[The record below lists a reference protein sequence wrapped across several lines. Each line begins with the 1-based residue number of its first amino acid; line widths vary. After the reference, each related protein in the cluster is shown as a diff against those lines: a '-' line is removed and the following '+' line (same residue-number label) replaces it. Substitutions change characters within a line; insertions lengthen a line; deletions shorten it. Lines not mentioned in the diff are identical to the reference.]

1 MRWSRLWRR
10 SRRDEE
16 LAEELSSYLE
26 HETHDRVN
34 DGAGADAARHAAMRK
49 LGNTAR
55 VREQVYEMNSLATLE
70 WIVKDLSY
78 AARLLR
84 RSPGFALAAVLS
96 LALGIGANTAIFQL
110 LDALRL
116 RSLPIPRP
124 HELVEVVVDG
134 GNRGYGV
141 SDSSNANLT
150 NPLWEA
156 LRDNQQAFAGLFVWG
171 NAGLPVGR
179 GRDLQ
184 FPRSIWVSGG
194 FFPVLGLVPVRG
206 RLLGR
211 SDDARGCAPGGVVIS
226 HAYWQRAFGGRNE
239 AIGAPLV
246 IGEKVFQVAGVTPPE
261 FFGLEVGQRFE
272 IALPVCAAG
281 LWGNALE
288 QKHAWWLTGMGRLKP
303 GWTLSQAAEH
313 VKVLSV
319 QLFDLHAPTGY
330 GDNSNWKALRFTA
343 VPAGRGI
350 SQWRQQYETSLWLLL
365 GITGLVLLVACA
377 NLANLMLAR
386 ATARQREFALRLAL
400 GASRLRLVSQSL
412 TESLLIA
419 IVGAVFGVA
428 LADALS
434 RTIVLFLTTKANG
447 LHLDLGLDWRVL
459 AFTGGLAILTC
470 IICGLAPA
478 LRSTRSQPAE
488 VMKSGGRGLTGGP
501 ERFSF
506 QRILVVSQVAVSLVL
521 VIGALLFVRS
531 FRNLLTTDV
540 GFRQE
545 GLLYTFCYLPRPNL
559 SPAQLIEARAALLDR
574 VRALPQVDAAASAS
588 KVPLTSSSWTM
599 GIRVGNAGLEAKQ
612 SSKITWVSPDYFR
625 TVDIPMLSGRDIGR
639 ADTASGRKVMVVNQ
653 TFVQRYLGDQQ
664 AIGTFVR
671 TGEEPGY
678 PEAVYE
684 IVGTVGDAKY
694 ADLREEV
701 PPIAYV
707 PEAQFP
713 TPRGGMNLLFRTS
726 APADSIAASVRR
738 LFQEENVLGGDV
750 EVLRQH
756 VRERLTR
763 ERLLS
768 WLSGFFGVLAGL
780 LAAIGLYGVM
790 SYAVARRSNEIAIRM
805 ALGATSRDVLGLM
818 LGQAC
823 RLLVVGLAVGTI
835 LALAAGRTAGT
846 LLFGLQPNDPV
857 TFVASAS
864 VLAMVALLAA
874 YIPAARATRVSPL
887 DGLRAD

>member
-1 MRWSRLWRR
+1 MNEGAAA
-10 SRRDEE
+10 DE
-16 LAEELSSYLE
+16 
-26 HETHDRVN
+26 
-34 DGAGADAARHAAMRK
+34 ARHAALRK
-49 LGNTAR
+49 LGNPTR
-55 VREQVYEMNSLATLE
+55 VRETVYEMNSLAPVEALA
-70 WIVKDLSY
+70 KDLRY

-84 RSPGFALAAVLS
+84 RSPGFAVAAILS

-141 SDSSNANLT
+141 SDSSNAHLT
-150 NPLWEA
+150 NPLWEG
-156 LRDNQQAFAGLFVWG
+156 LRDSQQAFAGLFVWG

-184 FPRSIWVSGG
+184 FPHSIWVSGD
-194 FFPVLGLVPVRG
+194 FFRVLGLVPLRG
-206 RLLGR
+206 RLLGPA
-211 SDDARGCAPGGVVIS
+211 DDSRGCAPGGVVIS
-226 HAYWQRAFGGRNE
+226 HAYWQRAFGGRDE

-261 FFGLEVGQRFE
+261 FFGLEVGQRFD
-272 IALPVCAAG
+272 IVLPVCAAA
-281 LWGNALE
+281 LWGTALD
-288 QKHAWWLTGMGRLKP
+288 QKHSWWLTAMGRLKP

-319 QLFDLHAPTGY
+319 QLFDLNAPTGY

-343 VPAGRGI
+343 VPAGKGI

-400 GASRLRLVSQSL
+400 GASPWRLVSQSL

-419 IVGAVFGVA
+419 IAGAVLGVA

-434 RTIVLFLTTKANG
+434 RTVVLFLTTKANG

-470 IICGLAPA
+470 LICGLAPA

-506 QRILVVSQVAVSLVL
+506 QRVLVVSQVAVSLVL

-531 FRNLLTTDV
+531 FRNLLTTDA
-540 GFRQE
+540 GFRQD
-545 GLLYTFCYLPRPNL
+545 GLHYVFGYLPRPNL
-559 SPAQLIEARAALLDR
+559 SPVQLIQAREALLDR
-574 VRALPQVDAAASAS
+574 VRALPQIDVAASAS

-612 SSKITWVSPDYFR
+612 SSKVTWVSPDYFR
-625 TVDIPMLSGRDIGR
+625 TVDIPMISGRDIGR
-639 ADTASGRKVMVVNQ
+639 ADTASSRKVMVVNQ
-653 TFVQRYLGDQQ
+653 TFVQRYLGGQQ
-664 AIGTFVR
+664 AIGTVVR

-684 IVGTVGDAKY
+684 VVGTVGDAKY
-694 ADLREEV
+694 SDLREEI

-707 PEAQFP
+707 PESQFP
-713 TPRGGMNLLFRTS
+713 TPRGGMNVIFRTS
-726 APADSIAASVRR
+726 APTDTVAASVRR
-738 LFQEENVLGGDV
+738 LFQQENVLGGDV

-805 ALGATSRDVLGLM
+805 ALGAARNDILRMM
-818 LGQAC
+818 LGQAG
-823 RLLVVGLAVGTI
+823 RLLAIGLVIGVV
-835 LALAAGRTAGT
+835 LALAVGRTAGA
-846 LLFGLQPNDPV
+846 LLFGLQPSDPL
-857 TFVASAS
+857 TFVASA
-864 VLAMVALLAA
+864 LALALVALAAA
-874 YIPAARATRVSPL
+874 YLPAARATRVSPL